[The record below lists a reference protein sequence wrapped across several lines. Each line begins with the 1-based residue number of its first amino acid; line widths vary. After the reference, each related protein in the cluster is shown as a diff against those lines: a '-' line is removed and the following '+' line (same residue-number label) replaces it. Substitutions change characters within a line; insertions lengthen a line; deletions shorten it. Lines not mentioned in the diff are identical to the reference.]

1 MIKAKVTRKLNQIK
15 NEVPAA
21 KIGKQMVYQKHRDIP
36 KI

>member
-15 NEVPAA
+15 NEVLAA
-21 KIGKQMVYQKHRDIP
+21 KTGKQMVYQKNRDIP